1 MNEFKEFEEINE
13 SLGEEEENGGRE
25 NMGCH
30 KIAAS
35 SLSHEMVHGEVD
47 DGRPDLPYHMMD
59 KVPHPIEAKYH
70 QSMDQNR
77 GRCSAQR
84 PSPTLRK

>member
-1 MNEFKEFEEINE
+1 MNEFKEFKEINE

-35 SLSHEMVHGEVD
+35 SLSHEMVHGEVH
-47 DGRPDLPYHMMD
+47 DGRLDLSYHMMD

-70 QSMDQNR
+70 QSMDPKSR
-77 GRCSAQR
+77 
-84 PSPTLRK
+84 LM